1 MKLAWTWVMFAQD
14 AIADRQRESVA
25 CPHNARMAPVRCFF
39 AAMPPPATLA
49 CLEQALQ
56 GCLALRG
63 QALDEHRQFV
73 PSNWH
78 QSLSVVFDDAQ
89 ALLPQLL
96 RAGQL
101 VQAKAFT
108 LTLNRL
114 RHTGS
119 ATDRAL
125 HWSFRAE
132 GKEEAFFALRD
143 ELARALACEG
153 LITQPNNQ
161 PHITVSYQAPG
172 PLKRLACGQA
182 EMQRVHWRVD
192 RLLLVQA
199 LHDPYRYRP
208 LAEWQLGSAP
218 PGPESQISLF

>member
-1 MKLAWTWVMFAQD
+1 
-14 AIADRQRESVA
+14 
-25 CPHNARMAPVRCFF
+25 
-39 AAMPPPATLA
+39 MPPPAELA
-49 CLEQALQ
+49 SLVQALQ

-63 QALDEHRQFV
+63 QALDKQQQFV
-73 PSNWH
+73 PTNWH
-78 QSLSVVFDDAQ
+78 QSLSVLFDDAQ

-96 RAGQL
+96 RAGQR

-119 ATDRAL
+119 EADQTL
-125 HWSFRAE
+125 HWSFRAQ
-132 GKEEAFFALRD
+132 GKEAAFFALRD

-153 LITQPNNQ
+153 LVTQPHNQ
-161 PHITVSYQAPG
+161 PHITVSYHAPG
-172 PLKRLACGQA
+172 PLKRLAREQA

-208 LAEWQLGSAP
+208 LAEWQLSSAP
-218 PGPESQISLF
+218 PGPENQISLF